1 MFLLQV
7 REVLVPP
14 GFSGRATRYAQD
26 IALLDLTHSVQ
37 LHAGI
42 MPVCVDWKREFTI
55 TPGALGTV
63 IVINE

>member
-7 REVLVPP
+7 REVLIPP
-14 GFSGRATRYAQD
+14 GYSEATVWRQD
-26 IALLDLTHSVQ
+26 IALLDLTRSVQ
-37 LHAGI
+37 LNAGI